1 MPPCRAASSP
11 VRRTSTA
18 ARRREREAAI
28 LAATRTLFDDR
39 GVAEAQIEDIAR
51 AVGINRA
58 IVYRHFTGKEE
69 LFALA
74 LVGYLDE
81 LTAALADAVAT
92 STTPQDQL
100 AALVSAFVDY
110 GVAHPAF
117 VDCAHSL
124 MRRTGTEL
132 FDEISEGAML
142 RLGRAIAACLA
153 TLRGTLEAGATAGD
167 FTIGDPVLLA
177 NTLYATGLGGLQ
189 LARVGLVIDEA
200 APGVP
205 TVGRVD
211 AEQVKALLLTSAL
224 AMARD
229 GLSRVERTSVANG
242 SSGPSDAGRRS
253 TRSAS
258 IHGAVSTPPGRR
270 RALDRRDA
278 LDRRSASPVSARGWR
293 SRPGHRRRR
302 SRSGLGRSR
311 AGRAAWRRR

>member
-1 MPPCRAASSP
+1 MSRTPQGGKPEGRRPSTA
-11 VRRTSTA
+11 VRRR
-18 ARRREREAAI
+18 ARETAI

-81 LTAALADAVAT
+81 LGSALTEAAE
-92 STTPQDQL
+92 SQPKPRDQL
-100 AALVSAFVDY
+100 AAITSAFVDY

-132 FDEISEGAML
+132 FDEVSEGAML
-142 RLGRAIAACLA
+142 RLGRAIASCLA
-153 TLRGTLEAGATAGD
+153 VLRRTLEAGAETGD
-167 FTIGDPVLLA
+167 FSVTDPVLLA

-200 APGVP
+200 APGIPKVG
-205 TVGRVD
+205 TVG
-211 AEQVKALLLTSAL
+211 AEQVKTLLLTSAL
-224 AMARD
+224 GMAR
-229 GLSRVERTSVANG
+229 G
-242 SSGPSDAGRRS
+242 
-253 TRSAS
+253 
-258 IHGAVSTPPGRR
+258 
-270 RALDRRDA
+270 
-278 LDRRSASPVSARGWR
+278 
-293 SRPGHRRRR
+293 
-302 SRSGLGRSR
+302 
-311 AGRAAWRRR
+311 

>member
-1 MPPCRAASSP
+1 MPSSDTAP
-11 VRRTSTA
+11 VRRSSTA
-18 ARRREREAAI
+18 TRRRARESAI
-28 LAATRTLFDDR
+28 LAATRSLFDER

-81 LTAALADAVAT
+81 LASALADAAAG
-92 STTPQDQL
+92 SRTPRNQL
-100 AALVSAFVDY
+100 AALVSTFVDY

-153 TLRGTLEAGATAGD
+153 TLRSTLEAGVGTGD
-167 FTIGDPVLLA
+167 FTIDDPVLLA

-200 APGVP
+200 SPGVP
-205 TVGRVD
+205 KVGRIE

-224 AMARD
+224 AMAQ
-229 GLSRVERTSVANG
+229 G
-242 SSGPSDAGRRS
+242 
-253 TRSAS
+253 
-258 IHGAVSTPPGRR
+258 
-270 RALDRRDA
+270 
-278 LDRRSASPVSARGWR
+278 
-293 SRPGHRRRR
+293 
-302 SRSGLGRSR
+302 
-311 AGRAAWRRR
+311 

>member
-1 MPPCRAASSP
+1 MPSP
-11 VRRTSTA
+11 QVSQPRRTSTA
-18 ARRREREAAI
+18 ARRRARERAI
-28 LAATRTLFDDR
+28 LAATRSLFDER

-81 LTAALADAVAT
+81 LAAALADAAAG
-92 STTPQDQL
+92 SRAPRAQL

-153 TLRGTLEAGATAGD
+153 TLRTTLEAGVAGGD
-167 FTIGDPVLLA
+167 FEVEDTVLLA

-200 APGVP
+200 SPGVP
-205 TVGRVD
+205 HVGRIG

-224 AMARD
+224 AMAQ
-229 GLSRVERTSVANG
+229 G
-242 SSGPSDAGRRS
+242 GR
-253 TRSAS
+253 
-258 IHGAVSTPPGRR
+258 
-270 RALDRRDA
+270 
-278 LDRRSASPVSARGWR
+278 
-293 SRPGHRRRR
+293 
-302 SRSGLGRSR
+302 
-311 AGRAAWRRR
+311 

>member
-1 MPPCRAASSP
+1 MPSTKQPE
-11 VRRTSTA
+11 VRRSSTA
-18 ARRREREAAI
+18 ARRRARESAI
-28 LAATRTLFDDR
+28 LAATRSLFDER

-81 LTAALADAVAT
+81 LAAALADAAAESKAPRT
-92 STTPQDQL
+92 QL
-100 AALVSAFVDY
+100 AALVSTFVDY

-142 RLGRAIAACLA
+142 RLGRAIASCLV
-153 TLRGTLEAGATAGD
+153 TLRATLEAGVTAGA
-167 FTIGDPVLLA
+167 FTIDDPVLLA

-200 APGVP
+200 SPGVP
-205 TVGRVD
+205 RVGRIEAD
-211 AEQVKALLLTSAL
+211 QVKSLLLTSAL
-224 AMARD
+224 AMAQ
-229 GLSRVERTSVANG
+229 G
-242 SSGPSDAGRRS
+242 
-253 TRSAS
+253 
-258 IHGAVSTPPGRR
+258 
-270 RALDRRDA
+270 
-278 LDRRSASPVSARGWR
+278 
-293 SRPGHRRRR
+293 
-302 SRSGLGRSR
+302 
-311 AGRAAWRRR
+311 

>member
-1 MPPCRAASSP
+1 MPSQQAHPP
-11 VRRTSTA
+11 RRTSTA
-18 ARRREREAAI
+18 ARRRARETAI
-28 LAATRTLFDDR
+28 LAATRTLFDER

-81 LTAALADAVAT
+81 LAAALADAAAGSRAPRT
-92 STTPQDQL
+92 QL

-142 RLGRAIAACLA
+142 RLGRAIAACLG
-153 TLRGTLEAGATAGD
+153 TLRATLEAGVEAGV
-167 FTIGDPVLLA
+167 FTVEDPVLLA

-189 LARVGLVIDEA
+189 LARVGLVIDEPS
-200 APGVP
+200 PGVP
-205 TVGRVD
+205 QVGRIG
-211 AEQVKALLLTSAL
+211 AEQVKALLLTSAV
-224 AMARD
+224 AMAQ
-229 GLSRVERTSVANG
+229 G
-242 SSGPSDAGRRS
+242 
-253 TRSAS
+253 
-258 IHGAVSTPPGRR
+258 
-270 RALDRRDA
+270 
-278 LDRRSASPVSARGWR
+278 
-293 SRPGHRRRR
+293 
-302 SRSGLGRSR
+302 
-311 AGRAAWRRR
+311 

>member
-1 MPPCRAASSP
+1 MPLMAGPAQGEHAEGRRPSTA
-11 VRRTSTA
+11 VRRR
-18 ARRREREAAI
+18 ARESAI
-28 LAATRTLFDDR
+28 LAATRTLFDER

-81 LTAALADAVAT
+81 LGAALTEAADGAAA
-92 STTPQDQL
+92 PRAQL

-153 TLRGTLEAGATAGD
+153 VLRRTLDEGVARGD
-167 FTIGDPVLLA
+167 FSVEDPTLLA

-200 APGVP
+200 SPGVP
-205 TVGRVD
+205 HVGRIGS
-211 AEQVKALLLTSAL
+211 EQVKALLLTSAL
-224 AMARD
+224 GMA
-229 GLSRVERTSVANG
+229 
-242 SSGPSDAGRRS
+242 SG
-253 TRSAS
+253 
-258 IHGAVSTPPGRR
+258 
-270 RALDRRDA
+270 
-278 LDRRSASPVSARGWR
+278 
-293 SRPGHRRRR
+293 
-302 SRSGLGRSR
+302 
-311 AGRAAWRRR
+311 